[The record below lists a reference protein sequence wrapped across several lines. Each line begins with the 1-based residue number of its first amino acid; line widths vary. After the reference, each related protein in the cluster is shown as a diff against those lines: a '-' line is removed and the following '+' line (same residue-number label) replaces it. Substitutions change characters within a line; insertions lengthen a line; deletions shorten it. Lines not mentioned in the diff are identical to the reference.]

1 MLSRVETDADHNM
14 YIPFWDNPIL
24 GLLKEPNRHSAV
36 LMKSIHTERYSTLLR
51 ALIACR
57 KEKGLSQT
65 ELAQRVGRPQSYI
78 SKVENA
84 ERRLDVIEFLEI
96 CEAIGV
102 EGGEVMRGV

>member
-1 MLSRVETDADHNM
+1 
-14 YIPFWDNPIL
+14 
-24 GLLKEPNRHSAV
+24 
-36 LMKSIHTERYSTLLR
+36 MKSIHTERYSMLIR

-65 ELAQRVGRPQSYI
+65 ELARRVGRPQSYI

-84 ERRLDVIEFLEI
+84 ERRLDVVEFLEI

-102 EGGEVMRGV
+102 EGREVMRGV

>member
-1 MLSRVETDADHNM
+1 LADVKAEANHS
-14 YIPFWDNPIL
+14 IHILFWDNPVL
-24 GLLKEPNRHSAV
+24 GLFKEPNRHSAV
-36 LMKSIHTERYSTLLR
+36 LMKSIHTERYSTLIQ

-65 ELAQRVGRPQSYI
+65 ELARRVGRPQSYI

-84 ERRLDVIEFLEI
+84 ERRLDVVEFLEI